1 MPVAPDLVSL
11 HVLHNALINVAAEMA
26 LVMMKTSYSTIFNEG
41 LDFSTVILDADGE
54 LIAEKNYTP
63 SMMGAIPHTVKWAVE
78 ELGAKAFAPGDVLV
92 HNDCY
97 RGGCHLPEHMMI
109 KPVFLEDALF
119 GFLGNM
125 GHCAEIGGKAP
136 GSFASDATDVYQ
148 EGLRLP
154 PVKLISRGEYVED
167 IWRIILTN
175 HRTPRNTWGDFHA
188 MIGSLNVGERRL
200 VALAHKHGAV
210 FIREGSRAL
219 LDHSERLMRTHI
231 DELPDG
237 EYASEM
243 WIEDDGVTRDPF
255 KIRVTVVVR
264 GDEILFDFT
273 GSSPQVRGPMNCTFT
288 VVAAAVYNAVFS
300 VVDPRSLI
308 PRNSGCYRPIRIIA
322 PPGSVVNVQ
331 HPGPCVGGNTDT
343 QPKIIDLLLAA
354 LAQAVPDR
362 VAAASGGSSS
372 NLLFGGTHPAT
383 GQYYSHYH
391 FDGMG
396 TGATARKDGN
406 SGEITR
412 HSNCRNTP
420 VEVFET
426 RYPFLTWDYGLVR
439 DSGGPGRQRGGLGI
453 VRTLEVTAPEITVSA
468 LFDRVRLAPWGLF
481 GGMDGGRTK
490 LLVRPAGTNRF
501 RPFSDVFGTMSP
513 TKFTNVVLKRG
524 DVIRYQTP
532 GGGGYGGPLERDPEH
547 VLEDV
552 REGFVSAAQARAVYG
567 VVLTGAN
574 GDLRPDPKATQRLR
588 DRRLRAQGRQ
598 AWENGSKSSARGMK
612 RQSRTAS
619 SAGG

>member
-1 MPVAPDLVSL
+1 VTPPDLVSL
-11 HVLHNALINVAAEMA
+11 HVLHNALTNIAAEMA
-26 LVMMKTSYSTIFNEG
+26 VVMMKTSYSTIFNEG
-41 LDFSTVILDADGE
+41 LDFSTVILDARGD

-63 SMMGAIPHTVKWAVE
+63 SMMGAIPHTVKWAAE
-78 ELGAKAFAPGDVLV
+78 ELGVSAFAPGDVLV

-109 KPVFLEDALF
+109 KPVFLDDVLF

-154 PVKLISRGEYVED
+154 PVKLINRGEHVED

-200 VALAHKHGAV
+200 GDLSRKYSLT
-210 FIREGSRAL
+210 FIREGTEAL
-219 LDHSERLMRTHI
+219 LGHSERLMRAHI

-237 EYASEM
+237 EYAAEM
-243 WIEDDGVTRDPF
+243 WVEDDGVTRDPF

-264 GDEILFDFT
+264 GDEVLFDFT

-308 PRNSGCYRPIRIIA
+308 PRNSGCYRAIRIIA
-322 PPGSVVNVQ
+322 PAGSVVNVQ

-354 LAQAVPDR
+354 LSQAVPDR

-372 NLLFGGTHPAT
+372 NLLFGGIHPET
-383 GQYYSHYH
+383 RQYYSNYH

-396 TGATARKDGN
+396 TGATASKDGN

-426 RYPFLTWDYGLVR
+426 RYPFLTLDYGLAK
-439 DSGGPGRQRGGLGI
+439 DSGGPGRHRGGLGI

-468 LFDRVRLAPWGLF
+468 LFDRARLAPWGLF
-481 GGMDGGRTK
+481 GGMEGGRTR
-490 LLVRPAGTNRF
+490 LLVKPAGTRRF
-501 RPFSDVFGTMSP
+501 RPFSDVFGTISP
-513 TKFTNVVLKRG
+513 TKFTNVILKRG
-524 DVIRYQTP
+524 DMIRYQTP
-532 GGGGYGGPLERDPEH
+532 GGGGYGGPLERDPED
-547 VLEDV
+547 VLDDV
-552 REGFVSAAQARAVYG
+552 QEGFVSAAHARAAYG
-567 VVLTGAN
+567 VVLTGDARA
-574 GDLRPDPKATQRLR
+574 LRVNAEATGRLR
-588 DRRLRAQGRQ
+588 NRRLRARGKRG
-598 AWENGSKSSARGMK
+598 WESGSRSVALGTK
-612 RQSRTAS
+612 RPSRTAS

>member
-1 MPVAPDLVSL
+1 MPAPDLVSL
-11 HVLHNALINVAAEMA
+11 HVLHNALVNIAAEMA

-41 LDFSTVILDADGE
+41 LDFSTVILDARGD

-63 SMMGAIPHTVKWAVE
+63 SMMGAIPHTVKWAAE
-78 ELGAKAFAPGDVLV
+78 ELGPGSFAPGDVLV

-154 PVKLISRGEYVED
+154 PVKLVKGGEHVED

-200 VALAHKHGAV
+200 ADLARKYAPS
-210 FIREGSRAL
+210 FIRAGTSAL
-219 LDHSERLMRTHI
+219 LDHSERLMRAHI
-231 DELPDG
+231 DELPEG
-237 EYASEM
+237 EYESEM
-243 WIEDDGVTRDPF
+243 WVEDDGVTRDPF

-308 PRNSGCYRPIRIIA
+308 PRNSGCYRAIRIIA

-343 QPKIIDLLLAA
+343 QPKIIDCCWPRSSRPCRIGWRPRAA
-354 LAQAVPDR
+354 DR
-362 VAAASGGSSS
+362 AATCSSAAFIRKRG
-372 NLLFGGTHPAT
+372 NTTAT
-383 GQYYSHYH
+383 ISSTAWGRAPRQRR
-391 FDGMG
+391 
-396 TGATARKDGN
+396 TATAGR
-406 SGEITR
+406 SRATAIAVTR
-412 HSNCRNTP
+412 PLRSSR
-420 VEVFET
+420 
-426 RYPFLTWDYGLVR
+426 
-439 DSGGPGRQRGGLGI
+439 LGI
-453 VRTLEVTAPEITVSA
+453 
-468 LFDRVRLAPWGLF
+468 
-481 GGMDGGRTK
+481 
-490 LLVRPAGTNRF
+490 RF
-501 RPFSDVFGTMSP
+501 
-513 TKFTNVVLKRG
+513 
-524 DVIRYQTP
+524 
-532 GGGGYGGPLERDPEH
+532 
-547 VLEDV
+547 
-552 REGFVSAAQARAVYG
+552 
-567 VVLTGAN
+567 
-574 GDLRPDPKATQRLR
+574 
-588 DRRLRAQGRQ
+588 
-598 AWENGSKSSARGMK
+598 
-612 RQSRTAS
+612 
-619 SAGG
+619 